1 MPPARAAS
9 LARQSTL
16 AGHSKLLHLP
26 QAARLDRS
34 QFKIEIAEDLKYAE
48 GRLHS
53 LNFAKASARL
63 AYDYA
68 GLGEPQMAL
77 QTTGEIIVEA
87 DRETTFKF
95 IEVPEQLARCIPGCR
110 DLQQTAPTSFTA
122 VLTQEV
128 SFMTLNFQ
136 VLVEVVKINP
146 PHEIEAKFTGRP
158 IGFSGQLAGKAE
170 LHLADAGP
178 GRTIIHHSSDIGLT
192 GKLGSLGQPV
202 FRAKSA
208 EMSAKFAANL
218 KAAVEQNGAAKTARE
233 S

>member
-1 MPPARAAS
+1 
-9 LARQSTL
+9 
-16 AGHSKLLHLP
+16 
-26 QAARLDRS
+26 
-34 QFKIEIAEDLKYAE
+34 
-48 GRLHS
+48 
-53 LNFAKASARL
+53 
-63 AYDYA
+63 
-68 GLGEPQMAL
+68 MAL
-77 QTTGEIIVEA
+77 QTTGEILVEA

-146 PHEIEAKFTGRP
+146 PHEIEARFTGRP
-158 IGFSGQLAGKAE
+158 MGFSGQLAGKAE
-170 LHLADAGP
+170 LRLADAGP

-218 KAAVEQNGAAKTARE
+218 KAAVEQNGAAKIAGE